1 MPAIRPRPN
10 QILELVRGLHLPLV
24 ALDKEHLAV
33 IAEVIGEAWQYLLEH
48 QSQTLASGT
57 EPEISAL
64 LVTRLNA
71 LLDEH
76 ALWQLLVRSVSRGP
90 EMTSFNGAH
99 LEKRPDLAIHLSCR
113 NPSFPLIVECKI
125 LDSGTRKGVDTYCDN
140 GLTRFLVGEYA
151 WPAREGFMLAY
162 VRDGSSIAGALS
174 PFLTESQSK
183 QPPRYAIEQ
192 MPDALGIQNVDSAQ
206 SQHGRAFKYLVADHL
221 NQDPGVISVWHLW
234 MVASGC
240 LATVSSST

>member
-10 QILELVRGLHLPLV
+10 QVLELVRGLHLPLV
-24 ALDKEHLAV
+24 GLDKEHLAV

-48 QSQTLASGT
+48 QSPTLANGT

-71 LLDEH
+71 LLDED

-99 LEKRPDLAIHLSCR
+99 LEKRPDMAIHLSGR

-125 LDSGTRKGVDTYCDN
+125 LDSGAQKGVNTYCDN

-151 WPAREGFMLAY
+151 WPAREASMLAY
-162 VRDGSSIAGALS
+162 VRDSSSIAGALS

-183 QPPRYAIEQ
+183 QPPPYAIEQ
-192 MPDALGIQNVDSAQ
+192 MPDVLGIQNVDSAQ
-206 SQHGRAFKYLVADHL
+206 SRHSRDFKYLVEPPL
-221 NQDPGVISVWHLW
+221 NQYPGAISVWHLW
-234 MVASGC
+234 MSASGC
-240 LATVSSST
+240 VATGASST